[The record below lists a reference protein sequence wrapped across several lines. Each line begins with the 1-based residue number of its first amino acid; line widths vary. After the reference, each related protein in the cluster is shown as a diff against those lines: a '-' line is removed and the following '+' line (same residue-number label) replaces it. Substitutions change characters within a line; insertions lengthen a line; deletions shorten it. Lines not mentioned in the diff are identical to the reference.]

1 MSGPE
6 LKAIKTAATDLRET
20 AGIYLRNP
28 DYVAT
33 AEPEQRAFSSHEIN
47 KLVSKKHP
55 APAPTHPQSCLPGSR
70 AVTGAAPG
78 CAQMGSS
85 RGGLNGVL
93 SPHTMPALPSQ
104 PRAEVAEVGA
114 VVCEQVATADAPCT
128 TFVPGEDADEE
139 ESQEWLI
146 VPEVMVVGCRAQEV
160 VFILA
165 RSQDAHTGL
174 TTVSENRHNADY
186 PKKALLAPGTTAAQ
200 GNFQAVGP
208 QSSLQGN
215 SAMNGCLH

>member
-1 MSGPE
+1 M
-6 LKAIKTAATDLRET
+6 L
-20 AGIYLRNP
+20 
-28 DYVAT
+28 
-33 AEPEQRAFSSHEIN
+33 
-47 KLVSKKHP
+47 
-55 APAPTHPQSCLPGSR
+55 
-70 AVTGAAPG
+70 
-78 CAQMGSS
+78 
-85 RGGLNGVL
+85 
-93 SPHTMPALPSQ
+93 
-104 PRAEVAEVGA
+104 
-114 VVCEQVATADAPCT
+114 CEQVATADAPCT